1 MDDTSLLDDHS
12 QSHNDVGSLQ
22 IGSATL
28 NADLINLILQIQSN
42 PLDKPSE
49 QMNRGCWTQQEDDQ
63 LMSAVEQLGSKKWT
77 DIARFVPSRTSKQC
91 RERWFNRL
99 RPDLKHEPFE
109 PWEDH
114 LIIQKQK
121 EIGNRWAMIAK
132 ELPGRSTNSIKN
144 RWYSALRT
152 QSDVSAQLS
161 INPTDLLQNPI
172 GGEDLMIPGQSIHE
186 SSNNNDL

>member
-121 EIGNRWAMIAK
+121 EIGNKWSVIAQL
-132 ELPGRSTNSIKN
+132 LPGRSPGAIKN
-144 RWYSALRT
+144 RWYSGLKT
-152 QSDVSAQLS
+152 MSAQIDDGQQMMYPRDPGES
-161 INPTDLLQNPI
+161 LLTT
-172 GGEDLMIPGQSIHE
+172 EL
-186 SSNNNDL
+186 